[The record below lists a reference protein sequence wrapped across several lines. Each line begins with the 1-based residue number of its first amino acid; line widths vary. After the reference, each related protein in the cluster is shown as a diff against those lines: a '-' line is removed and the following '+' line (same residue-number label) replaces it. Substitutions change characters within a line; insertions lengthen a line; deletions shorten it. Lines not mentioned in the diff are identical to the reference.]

1 MVAFRAADLQV
12 RGGAGPGGVPGAAVV
27 AEAGPAERVV
37 AGELMTFCHPVVTA
51 PAVVRG
57 GAVLAD
63 AWLPDL
69 VRLGELE
76 RHIGDG
82 VIEAIVG
89 RGVAEGRMR
98 PHQRRRL
105 MSLPFTVR
113 LVVAMTLM
121 PDASYPEAV
130 RRLAG
135 HLADVAWVREWHVP
149 ASANVTDWRGRV
161 PPSVMEELF
170 WAVAGPLTGDA
181 APAVLL
187 AGLPVCG
194 VDGMLVNV
202 ADTPHNRSMFG
213 CAGTSTRGGGGEAPF
228 PQILAVVVTMRAGRA
243 ALGAITGHA
252 RAGNR
257 RCCCG

>member
-1 MVAFRAADLQV
+1 MAAGGLPAAGVPLAGMVAFRAADLQV
-12 RGGAGPGGVPGAAVV
+12 RGGAGPGGAPGAAVV
-27 AEAGPAERVV
+27 AGAAERVV
-37 AGELMTFCHPVVTA
+37 PGELMTFCHPVVTA

-57 GAVLAD
+57 GAVVAD

-82 VIEAIVG
+82 VIEAIIG
-89 RGVAEGRMR
+89 RAVAEGRMR

-135 HLADVAWVREWHVP
+135 HLADVAWVRGMARPGLGEP
-149 ASANVTDWRGRV
+149 YG
-161 PPSVMEELF
+161 
-170 WAVAGPLTGDA
+170 
-181 APAVLL
+181 L
-187 AGLPVCG
+187 AGAGAAVGDGG
-194 VDGMLVNV
+194 VVL
-202 ADTPHNRSMFG
+202 
-213 CAGTSTRGGGGEAPF
+213 GG
-228 PQILAVVVTMRAGRA
+228 GRA
-243 ALGAITGHA
+243 AG
-252 RAGNR
+252 R
-257 RCCCG
+257 